1 MVLAIYGAGGLG
13 REVLELAIA
22 VEKKSPRWEGIVF
35 LDDRDLGAVRGR
47 RVVSFGSFRR
57 EFPKDSVEIA
67 IAVGEPF
74 TRKKLREMVKEA
86 GYSMAVLVHPA
97 AQVAADCTLM
107 EGAVVHYNVFVSSGA
122 VVGENSYLQPS
133 CVVGHDVRIGRDC
146 VISTFGVIAGSCLV
160 GGQTY
165 IGLSAAIKEQTRIG
179 EGSIIGMG
187 SVVMRDVEGNMVT
200 MGNPAKAVRHNDD
213 HKVF

>member
-22 VEKKSPRWEGIVF
+22 IEKKTPRWSEIVF
-35 LDDRDLGAVRGR
+35 IDDRDLGAVRGK
-47 RVVSFGSFRR
+47 RVLSFDSLRN
-57 EFPKDSVEIA
+57 EFQSGLVEIV

-74 TRKKLREMVKEA
+74 TRKRLREIVKEA

-97 AQVAADCTLM
+97 AQVAADCTLK
-107 EGAVVHYNVFVSSGA
+107 EGVVVHYNSFVSSGS
-122 VVGENSYLQPS
+122 VIGENSYLQPS

-146 VISTFGVIAGSCLV
+146 VISTFDVIAGDCLI
-160 GGQTY
+160 GDQTY
-165 IGLSAAIKEQTRIG
+165 IGLSSAIKEQTRIG
-179 EGSIIGMG
+179 QGTIIGMG
-187 SVVMRDVEGNMVT
+187 SVVMKNIENNTVT
-200 MGNPAKAVRHNDD
+200 MGNPAKAIRHNDE